1 MHKMILIR
9 RNSFLLLGA
18 LALLSLPACSPADG
32 EETGHEFI
40 PDMAHPVSF
49 EANVYSD
56 YSLNSWDEES
66 VIDRRTLSQPRNPV
80 KGTIARGYSGSRSD
94 NADILQGSYNANAI
108 ATPANG
114 SVPYHYADTEEERTR
129 AMAEITT
136 NPFPITTGGLEQGQQ
151 LYTIYCGICHG
162 DKADGAG
169 YLVRDDGGVYP
180 AQPANLVSDEFIAAS
195 EGRFYHGIMYGKN
208 VMGGYSDKLSYQE
221 RWEVIHYIRSLQAK
235 LKGTTYSPTADMS
248 TDSATPEEASAT
260 TEGAH

>member
-1 MHKMILIR
+1 MHNMILLR
-9 RNSFLLLGA
+9 KNLLLLLGA
-18 LALLSLPACSPADG
+18 VAILSMPACSPSEG
-32 EETGHEFI
+32 NETGHEFI

-66 VIDRRTLSQPRNPV
+66 VISRRTLSQPRNPV
-80 KGTIARGYSGSRSD
+80 NGTIARGYVGSRAD
-94 NADILQGSYNANAI
+94 NLSVLEGSYNANSI
-108 ATPANG
+108 YTPANG
-114 SVPYHYADTEEERTR
+114 SVPYHYADTEEDRAR

-136 NPFPITTGGLEQGQQ
+136 NPFPITASGLERGQK

-180 AQPANLVSDEFIAAS
+180 AQPANFVSDDFIASS

-235 LKGTTYSPTADMS
+235 VRGVQYGETALTTSNTAPT
-248 TDSATPEEASAT
+248 EEAPAS
-260 TEGAH
+260 TEGAQ

>member
-1 MHKMILIR
+1 MHTMILLQ
-9 RNSFLLLGA
+9 RNVFLLLGA
-18 LALLSLPACSPADG
+18 AALLSMPACSPAEG
-32 EETGHEFI
+32 NETGHEFI

-80 KGTIARGYSGSRSD
+80 QGTIARGYVGSRAD
-94 NADILQGSYNANAI
+94 NMSVLEGSYNNNAI
-108 ATPANG
+108 YTPANG
-114 SVPYHYADTEEERTR
+114 SVPYHYLDTEEERLR
-129 AMAEITT
+129 AMAEITV
-136 NPFPITTGGLEQGQQ
+136 NPFPITASGLEQGQK

-180 AQPANLVSDEFIAAS
+180 AQPANLVSDDFIAAS

-235 LKGTTYSPTADMS
+235 VKGVEYGEAASTTNNTAPVVEAPASP
-248 TDSATPEEASAT
+248 
-260 TEGAH
+260 EGAQ